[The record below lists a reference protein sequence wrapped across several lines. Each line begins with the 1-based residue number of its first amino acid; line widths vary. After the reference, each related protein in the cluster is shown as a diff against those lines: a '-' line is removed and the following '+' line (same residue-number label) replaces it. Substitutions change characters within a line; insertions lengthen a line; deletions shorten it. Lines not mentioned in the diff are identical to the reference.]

1 MRDIVIKMQHDKK
14 KPKKLMCVSNS
25 MDISV
30 VIPFLNE
37 EPNLQPLCEELQA
50 ALEPTKKV
58 FELVFVDDG
67 STDDGVDLLKTL
79 SKDIPQIRIVQL
91 RRNFGQTAA
100 MAAGLDHASGE
111 VVVTIDADRQND
123 PADIPAMI
131 EKLEEGYDLVCGW
144 RHDRQDAAIMRKLP
158 SKIANRLIAKTTG
171 VVLND
176 YGCTL
181 KAMTK
186 HVAKSITLYGEMH
199 RFIPAVASA
208 IGVKIAEVKVNHRAR
223 VAGES
228 KYGISR
234 TFRVILDLVTVKF
247 LLEYSS
253 RPIHFFGMP
262 GLALT
267 SLGGLSLTY
276 LILGKLLFGMSLS
289 DRPLLVLSILLLIL
303 GVQFILFGLIGE
315 MQTRIYHESQDKPV
329 YYIREKIG
337 WTEEKASSKK
347 TTVKKASPAKTL
359 TATTAKAK
367 TKKA

>member
-1 MRDIVIKMQHDKK
+1 ME
-14 KPKKLMCVSNS
+14 
-25 MDISV
+25 ISV

-37 EPNLQPLCEELQA
+37 EPNLQPLCEELSA
-50 ALEPTKKV
+50 ALDPTGKEY
-58 FELVFVDDG
+58 ELVFVDDG
-67 STDDGVDLLKTL
+67 SLDKGVEVLENLQAK
-79 SKDIPQIRIVQL
+79 IPQIRIVSL

-100 MAAGLDHASGE
+100 MAAGLDFSSGE

-123 PADIPAMI
+123 PADIPAMVA
-131 EKLEEGYDLVCGW
+131 KLEEGYDLVCGW
-144 RHDRQDAAIMRKLP
+144 RHKRQDAAIMRKLP
-158 SKIANRLIAKTTG
+158 SMIANRLIAKTTG

-186 HVAKSITLYGEMH
+186 TIAKKITLYGEMH

-247 LLEYSS
+247 LLKYSS

-267 SLGGLSLTY
+267 SVGGLGLSY
-276 LILGKLLFGMSLS
+276 LVLGKLFFGMSIA
-289 DRPLLVLSILLLIL
+289 DRPLLMLSILLLIL

-329 YYIREKIG
+329 YYVRETIG
-337 WTEEKASSKK
+337 WSEEEM
-347 TTVKKASPAKTL
+347 AKQNPINGFKL
-359 TATTAKAK
+359 
-367 TKKA
+367 